1 MKRTLSALTLAA
13 LLAPMTP
20 TLAQTTPTPKPTV
33 TQGTATPAA
42 PSSASTGLPDRT
54 TASFGDWTLRCE
66 RRRDGATPAK
76 LCELSQAIQ
85 RAGDSAPLA
94 QVAIGRLSASE
105 PLRLTLVLPFNVAL
119 TSAPKV
125 SAEAKDAFPV
135 QQTAWQR
142 CVPGGCLASVNLSDD
157 IVKKVRTAGDAARM
171 EYRDAGEREVTLGF
185 SLRGLPEALDALS
198 RESTN

>member
-13 LLAPMTP
+13 LLAPLTLA
-20 TLAQTTPTPKPTV
+20 LAQTTPTPKPTV
-33 TQGTATPAA
+33 TQGTATPAV
-42 PSSASTGLPDRT
+42 STGLPDRT

-66 RRRDGATPAK
+66 RRRDGSTPAK
-76 LCELSQAIQ
+76 LCELSQSIQ

-142 CVPGGCLASVNLSDD
+142 CVPGGCLASVTMGDD
-157 IVKKVRTAGDAARM
+157 VVKKVRTAGDAARM
-171 EYRDAGEREVTLGF
+171 EYRDAGDREVTLGF